1 MFFRLFSDLHNEFS
15 NFQLPPLDTDK
26 DDVLVL
32 AGDIGVAK
40 QMNTFDIVKEWA
52 PRFRQVIQ
60 LAGNHEFYHGS
71 MLRART
77 KIREHLKDIP
87 NWILADKNVVR
98 VDNVS
103 FICATLW
110 TDFNKSD
117 PWAMNAIRS
126 GLNDYNFI
134 RTGDLAEPY
143 RRTIRPMD
151 ILQEHFIDRDFI
163 FKSIT
168 EEKYIDGQKIVVVSH
183 HAPTTLS
190 VHARYGND
198 VLNWAYVSDLS
209 NQILDTQ
216 PNIWVHGHT
225 HSSFHYKMG
234 ETDVW
239 ANPRGYAYPNAVPE
253 NQNFN
258 PTLRIEV

>member
-1 MFFRLFSDLHNEFS
+1 MYFRLFSDLHNEFS

-32 AGDIGVAK
+32 AGDIGVATHIK
-40 QMNTFDIVKEWA
+40 TFDVIKEWA
-52 PRFRQVIQ
+52 PRFRKVIQ
-60 LAGNHEFYHGS
+60 ICGNHEYYHGS
-71 MLRART
+71 LLRVKQ
-77 KIREHLKDIP
+77 KIRDHLGELP
-87 NWILADKNVVR
+87 NWTLADDQVVR

-110 TDFNKSD
+110 TDFNKSN
-117 PWAMNAIRS
+117 PMVMNAVRS
-126 GLNDYNFI
+126 GLNDYNLI
-134 RTGDLAEPY
+134 RTGDFGEPY

-151 ILQEHFIDRDFI
+151 ILQLHFIDREFI
-163 FKSIT
+163 FKSIA
-168 EEKYIDGQKIVVVSH
+168 EEKLIDGQKTVAVTH

-216 PNIWVHGHT
+216 PTIWVHGHT

-234 ETDVW
+234 DTDVW
-239 ANPRGYAYPNAVPE
+239 ANPRGYAYPNATPE
-253 NQNFN
+253 NHDFN